1 MAFAQ
6 NSRSGLS
13 YVVESTFGTTPGTP
27 SLIQLPY
34 NSHTL
39 NLTKETLEG
48 NEVQPDRMQRTFRHG
63 NRQTGGDI
71 TVDLRMADYD
81 PFFESAFLN
90 SWSTNVLKIGTTP
103 KYFSIE
109 DAVTNITQFRLFTG
123 MTVSTMAVSIKPNQ
137 MVTAT
142 FGMVGKNM
150 TISGSSVDG
159 TKTASSTNAP
169 FDSYS
174 GALKIADAG
183 GVLAS
188 SAIVTGIDFTLSN
201 EFAPTFVVG
210 ASTTPELQYGMAKVE
225 GTVTAYFEDAA
236 LVNRFLNETETQI
249 EVEVDDPTGGN
260 EYTWLFPRLKFTAA
274 DAGVPGG
281 TGAREISLPFRA
293 YYDTSEATILK
304 LTRSV

>member
-27 SLIQLPY
+27 SLIQIPY

-39 NLTKETLEG
+39 DLTKETLEG

-63 NRQTGGDI
+63 NRQTAGDI
-71 TVDLRMADYD
+71 VVDMRMGDYD

-103 KYFSIE
+103 KFFSIE
-109 DAVTNITQFRLFTG
+109 DAAANITQFRLFTG

-137 MVTAT
+137 MVTTT

-150 TISGSSVDG
+150 TVSGSSVDG
-159 TKTASSTNAP
+159 TKTASSTNQP

-174 GALKIADAG
+174 GSLEIADAG
-183 GVLAS
+183 GVLAA
-188 SAIVTGIDFTLSN
+188 SAIVTGIDFTLTN

-210 ASTTPELQYGMAKVE
+210 SSTTPELQYGMAKVE

-236 LVNRFLNETETQI
+236 LINRFLNETETQI
-249 EVEVDDPTGGN
+249 EVEVDDPTGTN
-260 EYTWLFPRLKFTAA
+260 EYTFLFPRLKFTGASV
-274 DAGVPGG
+274 GVPGG

-293 YYDTSEATILK
+293 YYDTSENTILK
-304 LTRSV
+304 LTRST